1 MIDGDITNAKL
12 KMTDQENIRC
22 CIMQLYF
29 YHFLHKMNVEDL
41 IVDPFRPSTIYIKT
55 GVVNGTR
62 DKTVQQ
68 FIDDGW
74 K

>member
-1 MIDGDITNAKL
+1 
-12 KMTDQENIRC
+12 
-22 CIMQLYF
+22 
-29 YHFLHKMNVEDL
+29 MNVEDL